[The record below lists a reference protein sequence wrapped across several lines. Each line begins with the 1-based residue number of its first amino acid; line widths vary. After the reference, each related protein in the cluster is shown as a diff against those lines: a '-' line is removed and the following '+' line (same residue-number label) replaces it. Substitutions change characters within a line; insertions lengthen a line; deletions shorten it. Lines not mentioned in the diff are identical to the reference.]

1 MAAKKSKPRQKSA
14 QEKRREEQAQI
25 PKEGTTTEIRDA
37 LNKQFGTTVS
47 PIIIDKPPVIVP
59 SGILSMDLVVGNCGL
74 LGGRIMDIHGWEGT
88 GKTLLCLTIAG
99 YVQKCTKI
107 NREGKVVQKQAAFLD
122 AEGTFSVPFAQSA
135 GVDTDELI
143 LIESTPDELLSGEK
157 YFDAM
162 FLCLKMGVDYIILD
176 SCPAL
181 IPDQVMINEMDQG
194 QKAPEAQLL
203 SRGIKIA
210 AGYSSSNGTSLVHFI
225 NQKRAKPMAKSW
237 ERPEIETG
245 GNALKFYS
253 SYRFDVVSHE
263 NIVKKVLGVDGIY
276 RAKKVG
282 VNSRVK
288 VVKNKTAPIPPE
300 LPSKNYHFDFDVYFE
315 DFIDDEKIE
324 YRRGVDVAKDFMDT
338 GIRTGVVK
346 QSSSWFSFGTI
357 NSNGKS
363 DFVKKLKAQPEIMGE
378 IRDEVFAKMGIIPRV
393 IEPAEEEAAEEEAA

>member
-1 MAAKKSKPRQKSA
+1 MAAKKTKTRAKSA
-14 QEKRREEQAQI
+14 QEKKREEQASI

-37 LNKQFGTTVS
+37 LNKQFGTTVA
-47 PIIIDKPPVIVP
+47 PVIVEKPPVVVP
-59 SGILSMDLVVGNCGL
+59 TGILSMDLAVGNCGL

-99 YVQKCTKI
+99 YIQKCS
-107 NREGKVVQKQAAFLD
+107 KVNHKNEVVPKQAAFLD
-122 AEGTFSVPFAQSA
+122 AEGTFSKAFAESA
-135 GVDTDELI
+135 GVNTDELI
-143 LIESTPDELLSGEK
+143 LVESTPEELLSGEK

-210 AGYSSSNGTSLVHFI
+210 TGRASSNGTSLVHFI
-225 NQKRAKPMAKSW
+225 NQKRSKPMAQKW
-237 ERPEIETG
+237 ERNEIETG

-263 NIVKKVLGVDGIY
+263 DIIKKVLGVDGQY

-282 VNSRVK
+282 VNSRVRII
-288 VVKNKTAPIPPE
+288 KNKTAPIPSE

-324 YRRGVDVAKDFMDT
+324 YRRGVDVAKDFMET

-346 QSSSWFSFGTI
+346 QSSSWFSFSTI
-357 NSNGKS
+357 NANGRPA
-363 DFVKKLKAQPEIMGE
+363 FVKALKEQPAIMGE
-378 IRDEVFAKMGIIPRV
+378 IRDEVFAKMGIAPTA
-393 IEPAEEEAAEEEAA
+393 IEPTEEEAA